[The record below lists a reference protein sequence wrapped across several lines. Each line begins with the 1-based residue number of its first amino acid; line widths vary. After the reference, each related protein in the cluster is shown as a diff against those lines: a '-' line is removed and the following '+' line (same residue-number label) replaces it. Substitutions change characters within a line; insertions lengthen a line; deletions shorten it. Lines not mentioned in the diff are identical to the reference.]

1 MIKKKIT
8 TLNNILKNKANS
20 VLSDTNDLLNIAKKT
35 LLQPKENLLYIKN
48 KNEEIKEIISNS
60 NTKIEEQ
67 RVAVNTQLKLFA
79 QVKQEIIDTSIAEYS
94 SLMAQLENFD
104 YEEKEIAKIDF
115 HEISSLVWKKKFTVI
130 NKRVEIDKYYDE
142 VLNYSYTI
150 DKEIIKLQQ
159 LSQFIT
165 HLVTTMQKFQI
176 AVTQLNKQ
184 TINIINNIGTNY
196 KKYTKEQQNIICKHT
211 RYIDEL
217 FFIMNTS
224 IINKDESFNNE
235 MILILQKANEFLDK
249 SETIVFK
256 EFKKKNYIYYYIAL
270 GIIVLGFV
278 FYQLF
283 FSYKT

>member
-1 MIKKKIT
+1 MIKKKISS
-8 TLNNILKNKANS
+8 LNNILKNKANS
-20 VLSDTNDLLNIAKKT
+20 VLNDTNDFLNTAKKT

-60 NTKIEEQ
+60 NTKVEEQ

-130 NKRVEIDKYYDE
+130 NKRAEIDKYYDE

-150 DKEIIKLQQ
+150 DKEIIKLQE
-159 LSQFIT
+159 LSQFINY
-165 HLVTTMQKFQI
+165 LVKTMQKFQI

-196 KKYTKEQQNIICKHT
+196 KKYTKEQQNIICKHA
-211 RYIDEL
+211 RYIKEL
-217 FFIMNTS
+217 LYMINTPL
-224 IINKDESFNNE
+224 INTDESFNNE
-235 MILILQKANEFLDK
+235 MIIILQKASEFLDK

-270 GIIVLGFV
+270 GIIVLGFA

-283 FSYKT
+283 PTFKS

>member
-20 VLSDTNDLLNIAKKT
+20 VLSDTNDFLNIAKKT
-35 LLQPKENLLYIKN
+35 LLQPKENLLYIKH

-283 FSYKT
+283 LSYKT

>member
-35 LLQPKENLLYIKN
+35 LLQPKENLLYIKH

-165 HLVTTMQKFQI
+165 HLVKIMQKFQI

-283 FSYKT
+283 LSYKI

>member
-20 VLSDTNDLLNIAKKT
+20 VLSDTNDFLNIAKKT
-35 LLQPKENLLYIKN
+35 LLQPKENLLYIKH

-115 HEISSLVWKKKFTVI
+115 CEISSIVWKKKFTVI
-130 NKRVEIDKYYDE
+130 NKRAEIDKYYDE

-165 HLVTTMQKFQI
+165 HIVKTMQKFQI

-283 FSYKT
+283 LSYKT

>member
-35 LLQPKENLLYIKN
+35 LLQPKENLLYIKH

-60 NTKIEEQ
+60 NTKVEEQ

-150 DKEIIKLQQ
+150 DKEIIKLQE

-165 HLVTTMQKFQI
+165 HLVKTMQKFQI

-196 KKYTKEQQNIICKHT
+196 KKYSKEQQNIICKHT

-283 FSYKT
+283 LSYKT

>member
-60 NTKIEEQ
+60 NTKVEEQ

-115 HEISSLVWKKKFTVI
+115 HEISSIVWKKKFTVI
-130 NKRVEIDKYYDE
+130 NKRAEIDKYYDE

-165 HLVTTMQKFQI
+165 HLVKTMQKFQI

-283 FSYKT
+283 LSYKT

>member
-1 MIKKKIT
+1 MIKKKIS

-35 LLQPKENLLYIKN
+35 LLKPKENLLYIKH

-60 NTKIEEQ
+60 NTKVEEQ

-130 NKRVEIDKYYDE
+130 NKRAEIDKYYDE

-165 HLVTTMQKFQI
+165 HLVKTMQKFQI

-196 KKYTKEQQNIICKHT
+196 KKYSKEQQNIICKHT

-283 FSYKT
+283 LSYKT

>member
-60 NTKIEEQ
+60 NTKVEEQ

-165 HLVTTMQKFQI
+165 HLVKTMQKFQI

-283 FSYKT
+283 LSYKT

>member
-35 LLQPKENLLYIKN
+35 LLQPKENLLYIKH

-165 HLVTTMQKFQI
+165 HLVKIMQKFQI

-283 FSYKT
+283 LSYKT

>member
-130 NKRVEIDKYYDE
+130 NKRAEIDKYYDE

>member
-1 MIKKKIT
+1 MIKKKIS

-35 LLQPKENLLYIKN
+35 LLQPKENLLYIKH

-104 YEEKEIAKIDF
+104 YEEKEIAKINF

-150 DKEIIKLQQ
+150 EKEIIKLQQ

-165 HLVTTMQKFQI
+165 HLVKIMQKFQI

-235 MILILQKANEFLDK
+235 MIIILQKANEFLDK

-283 FSYKT
+283 LSYKI

>member
-60 NTKIEEQ
+60 NTKVEEQ

-165 HLVTTMQKFQI
+165 HLVKTMQKFQI

-196 KKYTKEQQNIICKHT
+196 KKYSKEQQNIICKHT

-283 FSYKT
+283 LSYKT

>member
-60 NTKIEEQ
+60 NTKVEEQ

-130 NKRVEIDKYYDE
+130 NKRAEIDKYYDE

-283 FSYKT
+283 LSYKT

>member
-1 MIKKKIT
+1 MIKKKISS
-8 TLNNILKNKANS
+8 LNNILKNKANS
-20 VLSDTNDLLNIAKKT
+20 VLNDTNDFLNTAKKT

-60 NTKIEEQ
+60 NTKVEEQ

-130 NKRVEIDKYYDE
+130 NKRAEIDKYYDE

-165 HLVTTMQKFQI
+165 HLVKTMQKFQI

-283 FSYKT
+283 LSYKT